1 MAKKLRVGFVG
12 TGGIATGAHLPGYQA
27 LDSVEVVGA
36 ADVSDASLS
45 RFAEKAGVPAENC
58 FNDYQE
64 MLDKVDL
71 DIVTVCTP
79 NSWHCQPTLDAF
91 AKGRHVLVEKP
102 VAISAD
108 QCREMIEAGKKAK
121 KMFMVGQT
129 LRFTKGAAQMKRWV
143 DKNELGNIYFGR
155 AQYLRVRGVPGRLG
169 FVTKELSEGGPI
181 YDIGVHVLDLTLHLM
196 GFPEPVSVSAGV
208 YNTLATKKSP
218 LMPFPPEKYTV
229 PDDAAFALIRFADGQ
244 TVILEASWALNL
256 VSGQHNVVLCGD
268 KGGCQLEP
276 TALVRER
283 AGVLENITN
292 EIFNYPERAGHVE
305 EIRRFVEAI
314 QKKKPSPVPGE
325 EALITQRILDGIYKS
340 GETGKEVEL

>member
-1 MAKKLRVGFVG
+1 MAEKLRVGFVG

-27 LDSVEVVGA
+27 LDTVQVVAA
-36 ADVSDASLS
+36 ADVAQNNLD
-45 RFAEKAGVPAENC
+45 RFAEKAGVPQENC
-58 FNDYQE
+58 FTDYRD
-64 MLDKVDL
+64 MLEKVDL

-79 NSWHCQPTLDAF
+79 NSLHCQPTLDAF
-91 AKGRHVLVEKP
+91 AKGCHVLVEKP

-108 QCREMIEAGKKAK
+108 QCRMMIEAGKKAK

-129 LRFTKGAAQMKRWV
+129 LRFTKGAAQMKQWV
-143 DKNELGNIYFGR
+143 DKKELGDIYFGR

-208 YNTLATKKSP
+208 YNKLASKRSK
-218 LMPFPPEKYTV
+218 LMPFPPNKYTV
-229 PDDAAFALIRFADGQ
+229 PDDAAFALIRFEGGA
-244 TVILEASWALNL
+244 TVLLEASWALNL
-256 VSGQHNVVLCGD
+256 VSGAHNVILCGD

-283 AGVLENITN
+283 AGVLENVTN
-292 EIFNYPERAGHVE
+292 EIFQYPERAGHVE
-305 EIRRFVEAI
+305 EVRRFVEAI
-314 QKKKPSPVPGE
+314 LKKKPSPVPGE

-340 GETGKEVEL
+340 GELQKEVEV